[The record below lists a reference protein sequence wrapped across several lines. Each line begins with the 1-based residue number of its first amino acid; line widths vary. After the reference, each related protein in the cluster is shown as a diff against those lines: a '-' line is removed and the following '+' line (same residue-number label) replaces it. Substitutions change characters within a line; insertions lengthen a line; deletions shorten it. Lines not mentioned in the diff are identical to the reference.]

1 MTTEAPTTVA
11 PATNPYS
18 IEERMARIEANQEI
32 LIELMRDQSARMDA
46 MDNKFDAKLDAM
58 DKKFDAK
65 LDAMDKKFD
74 AKFDA
79 TNSRIDALNHRI
91 FLAGLG
97 LFTIVGAGVAA
108 YIVNLLT

>member
-1 MTTEAPTTVA
+1 MTTEAPTTAA

-32 LIELMRDQSARMDA
+32 LIELMRDQSARM
-46 MDNKFDAKLDAM
+46 DAM

>member
-11 PATNPYS
+11 PTTNPYS
-18 IEERMARIEANQEI
+18 IEERMARVEAQQEI
-32 LIELMRDQSARMDA
+32 LIELMRDQSARM
-46 MDNKFDAKLDAM
+46 DAM

-74 AKFDA
+74 AKLDA
-79 TNSRIDALNHRI
+79 VNHSI
-91 FLAGLG
+91 FLVGLG
-97 LFTIVGAGVAA
+97 VITLLGGGVAA